1 MGKSALKAVLAMQ
14 LPVFPSKG
22 GQPPYTRSKTTIHTS
37 AKLIAHKNC
46 VGNALRGKKFAD
58 RAAVQK
64 AFSKV
69 SKECADIKIK
79 KGKLTKH
86 MNAWICYLQRCTTE
100 TDLNYIDCAADENR
114 AKREYYPKR
123 DFFESEALKGCP

>member
-46 VGNALRGKKFAD
+46 VGNALRGKKHAD
-58 RAAVQK
+58 RAAAQAEFKK
-64 AFSKV
+64 ATKACKAKSK
-69 SKECADIKIK
+69 
-79 KGKLTKH
+79 
-86 MNAWICYLQRCTTE
+86 
-100 TDLNYIDCAADENR
+100 
-114 AKREYYPKR
+114 
-123 DFFESEALKGCP
+123 